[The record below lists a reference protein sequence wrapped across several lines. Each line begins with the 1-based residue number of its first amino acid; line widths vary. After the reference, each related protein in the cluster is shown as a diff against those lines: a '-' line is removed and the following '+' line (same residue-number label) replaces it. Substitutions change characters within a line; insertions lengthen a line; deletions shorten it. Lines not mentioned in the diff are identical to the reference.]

1 MACPLCVI
9 EPRSHS
15 FRPQGSIGNI
25 TYYYTAP
32 VEATERIR
40 SEEQY
45 ALFKRHLDG
54 ALQRGSWIWIFDC
67 SGMGI
72 DHYTSVAFMNNIVH
86 TLIAEH
92 DEALQEVLIVHPSMW
107 IRSAVWALTPFM
119 NANLHRKIR
128 FIATK
133 KDLDLEFL
141 AKKVSHIA

>member
-1 MACPLCVI
+1 MACSLCVVD
-9 EPRSHS
+9 PRSHS
-15 FRPQGSIGNI
+15 FRPHTVMGNI

-32 VEATERIR
+32 VEALERIR

-45 ALFKRHLDG
+45 QLFKKHLDG
-54 ALQRGSWIWIFDC
+54 AVQRGFWIWIFDC

-92 DEALQEVLIVHPSMW
+92 DEALQEVIILHPSLW
-107 IRSAVWALTPFM
+107 IRSAVWALYPFM

-128 FIATK
+128 FIETK
-133 KDLDLEFL
+133 KDLELEL
-141 AKKVSHIA
+141 LVKRGHHIA